1 MRLTDKELLDI
12 NVTMLRMGE
21 PIELDGQ
28 GYNKYDFVS
37 MRYYAGNTSLTSREA
52 YKIVKTLY
60 KYRHTQLKPYC
71 KQIESTMKE
80 LKAEMD
86 KDVVDKNKIKI
97 LGHDYSEV
105 QFTWSYNS
113 KVSKYLQQ
121 EVDRTKYRWTRD
133 GSTWVFNLPWEN
145 LDLVSPAFE
154 QNAIDISELRSLKKT
169 VLEESLKALDSSNE
183 YVATVMRLDD
193 SIDTLVLSIKH
204 HPVIEETL
212 NTIPYIKYYKGTNT
226 WEFYIEYATEIYD
239 KLSKAG
245 AAIDL
250 TELKP
255 WSDTVKGWSKY
266 YPSKD
271 FSKVPMKFKPYDFQL
286 KDVADMLDF
295 HRIINANDMG
305 CGKTHES
312 VRVGESLPMKK
323 LVVCPAT
330 LRLNWV
336 AEIRIVNPKA
346 NIVVLYDNS
355 EFETGDWTV
364 VGYPSV
370 SKHLSNLEKEN
381 IQCIFVDEAHY
392 CQAISNSG
400 QPDSQRAN
408 AVLRLTATAGWV
420 YPITGTPKTNRNKNL
435 FNILRMIR
443 HPLTRGDWA
452 FHNYGVTYCDGQN
465 NGWGWDYN
473 GNSHDKELH
482 EQIKPYM
489 IRHLKSEVLPDLKKQ
504 RVSIPVAVDLREYD
518 EAINEY
524 LNSRTNKEAEQLARL
539 MRARKVLAT
548 QKVGETID
556 FAKDLIKD
564 GDKIVLVTCFTDVIK
579 VLEKAFKGNCVKIVG
594 GMSDSAKEAA
604 KTEFQTGKTQVM
616 LLNILAGGVG
626 ITLTAAY
633 NMIINDVDFVPGNL
647 IQVED
652 RICRSGQTAECS
664 MIYYITASGAD
675 VEEEFIDMLTY
686 KSDTINQ
693 VIDGGNG
700 ESIDFRSLVD
710 KSAGRTRKD
719 KIRKIL
725 TAEKV
730 EDSKQKAKPVQGKK
744 KSVPKTTTD
753 SKNVNWKQ
761 YSTEELEQMAK
772 DKGLDYVVYDNPGI
786 HRMRLVMLLKKTI

>member
-12 NVTMLRMGE
+12 NMTMLGLGA
-21 PIELDGQ
+21 PVELDNQ
-28 GYNKYDFVS
+28 GYNQVDFTY
-37 MRYYAGNTSLTSREA
+37 MRTYAGNTTLTSKEA
-52 YKIVKTLY
+52 YRIVKTLY
-60 KYRHTQLKPYC
+60 KYRNTQLKSYA

-80 LKAEMD
+80 LRVEVDGVDNGTKKKAIE
-86 KDVVDKNKIKI
+86 IKV
-97 LGHDYSEV
+97 LGYDFNEV
-105 QFTWSYNS
+105 RFTWEYNS
-113 KVSKYLQQ
+113 KISKYLQQ
-121 EVDRTKYRWTRD
+121 EVDRTKYHWTKE
-133 GSTWVFNLPWEN
+133 GSTWIFNIPWGN
-145 LDLVSPAFE
+145 LDLIYPAFE
-154 QNAIDISELRSLKKT
+154 QNKVDTTALKNLKKE
-169 VLEESLKALDSSNE
+169 VMEKSLKALNEGSAE

-193 SIDTLVLSIKH
+193 SIDTLVLSIKN

-212 NTIPYIKYYKGTNT
+212 NTIPYIKYFKGSNT
-226 WEFYIEYATEIYD
+226 WEFYIEYSAEIYD

-255 WSDTVKGWSKY
+255 WRDMVEGWKKTY
-266 YPSKD
+266 VSKD
-271 FSKVPMKFKPYDFQL
+271 FSHISMKFKPYDFQL
-286 KDVADMLDF
+286 DDVDGMLKS

-323 LVVCPAT
+323 LVICPAT

-336 AEIRIVNPKA
+336 AEIKIVNPEA

-355 EFETGDWTV
+355 EFETGDWTII
-364 VGYPSV
+364 GYPSV
-370 SKHLSNLEKEN
+370 SKHLINLEKEN

-392 CQAISNSG
+392 CQAIANSG
-400 QPDSQRAN
+400 KPDSQRAN

-435 FNILRMIR
+435 FNILRMIK

-465 NGWGWDYN
+465 NSWGWDYE
-473 GNSHDKELH
+473 GNSNDEELH
-482 EQIKPYM
+482 EQIKPCM

-504 RVSIPVAVDLREYD
+504 RISIPVSVDLREYD
-518 EAINEY
+518 EAITEY

-556 FAKDLIKD
+556 FAKDIIKD
-564 GDKIVLVTCFTDVIK
+564 GEKIVIVTCFTEVIK

-594 GMSDSAKEAA
+594 RLSDSAKNAA
-604 KTEFQTGKTQVM
+604 IAEFQTGKTQVM

-626 ITLTAAY
+626 ITLTAAH

-652 RICRSGQTAECS
+652 RICRGGQTAECS
-664 MIYYITASGAD
+664 MIYYITALGAD

-693 VIDGGNG
+693 VVDGGNG

-719 KIRKIL
+719 KIRRIL

-730 EDSKQKAKPVQGKK
+730 EDSKQEVKPVKAEK
-744 KSVPKTTTD
+744 KSTSD
-753 SKNVNWKQ
+753 KNIDWKK
-761 YSTEELEQMAK
+761 YSTEELEKIAK
-772 DKGLDYVVYDNPGI
+772 EKGIDYVTYDNPGI
-786 HRMRLVMLLKKTI
+786 HRMRLVMVLKKAI